1 VIIDQL
7 LASVVEKVNVVVVV
21 KHELM
26 HAVTQNASENTHK
39 HIFWKLLWT
48 STSACCYLEGIYEQA
63 LVT

>member
-39 HIFWKLLWT
+39 HIF
-48 STSACCYLEGIYEQA
+48 
-63 LVT
+63 